1 MPRERLSPRRTVY
14 SADVISRRR
23 LFRLVT
29 PGRILGLGLV
39 LGVVFAALWRFPSG
53 DYVFLP
59 DRAHPVAPLVRVAGG
74 REPDNGGGIY
84 FVDVIVRK
92 ASLLEQLFGG
102 TPERRRPL
110 PALTGRAGGGDER
123 SREESV
129 ALSEMTTSQEVA
141 AAVALRTLGRN
152 VTTRATGALIEAV
165 EPGFPAAGRLE
176 PTDVIVAV
184 AGKSGPLAPAE
195 VAAAMAGRRVGST
208 VSFTVLRSGK
218 QKTITLRTVAA
229 RRGSTRSIVGVYLS
243 QNETIH
249 LPIRVSIDAH
259 GIGGPSAGLAFALD
273 VLQQLGRNVDR
284 GHKIAATGEIYL
296 NGAVGPIGG
305 IKQKTIGA
313 REAGVDA
320 FLGSRRDRTRRSHE
334 EVRARAANHPCED
347 FSTGVAR
354 SGNIA

>member
-1 MPRERLSPRRTVY
+1 M
-14 SADVISRRR
+14 
-23 LFRLVT
+23 
-29 PGRILGLGLV
+29 
-39 LGVVFAALWRFPSG
+39 LGVVFAVLWRFPSG

-74 REPDNGGGIY
+74 REPVNGGGIF

-102 TPERRRPL
+102 LQSGADLYSPSQVV
-110 PALTGRAGGGDER
+110 PAGVTSAQ
-123 SREESV
+123 EESV
-129 ALSEMTTSQEVA
+129 ALSEMKTSQEVA
-141 AAVALRTLGRN
+141 AAVALRTLGRS
-152 VTTRATGALIEAV
+152 VTTLATGALIEAV

-184 AGKSGPLAPAE
+184 AGKKVQSPAG
-195 VAAAMAGRRVGST
+195 VAAAMAARPVGST
-208 VSFTVLRSGK
+208 VSFTIVRNGQHK
-218 QKTITLRTVAA
+218 VITLRTVAA
-229 RRGSTRSIVGVYLS
+229 ARGSKRAIVGIYLG

-284 GHKIAATGEIYL
+284 GHKIAATGEIFL
-296 NGAVGPIGG
+296 DGAVGPIGG

-320 FLGSRRDRTRRSHE
+320 FLVPAGQNAT
-334 EVRARAANHPCED
+334 
-347 FSTGVAR
+347 VAR
-354 SGNIA
+354 KYAHGLRIIPVKTFQQALRILATLPELHSR